1 MKKGIIISLAILLY
15 SCSSNHSELQKELRE
30 LGAKVKVNEKIIT
43 AHDIRLMQSADSCYG
58 AYIDSVQALIKLIN
72 IELESEILHLCFNKP
87 IKEDTLKQKSAW
99 VDANTRAPNI
109 LNCVKAKYGK
119 DTSAYLQWYILPT
132 VVNPVLHKLYNFSK
146 EIHRNVYQRMA
157 DIRDSLDKGL
167 KRLEQFAEYKKW
179 DIPKGKNYEWLP
191 FVQEVVIP
199 LKEKETYKG
208 IYEDDYWLSIP
219 RKVKETEENWYLDGI
234 TLDKEPFEKWFS
246 QQVKEKVKIEW
257 LNEKEKELIRQRYP
271 EWWEKMMP

>member
-1 MKKGIIISLAILLY
+1 MKKCIIIFLAILLY

-72 IELESEILHLCFNKP
+72 IELESEILQLCFNKP

-119 DTSAYLQWYILPT
+119 DTSAYLQWYIRPT
-132 VVNPVLHKLYNFSK
+132 VVNPVLHKLYNFQ
-146 EIHRNVYQRMA
+146 RNSCPGLSTAR
-157 DIRDSLDKGL
+157 RDKG
-167 KRLEQFAEYKKW
+167 
-179 DIPKGKNYEWLP
+179 
-191 FVQEVVIP
+191 
-199 LKEKETYKG
+199 
-208 IYEDDYWLSIP
+208 
-219 RKVKETEENWYLDGI
+219 
-234 TLDKEPFEKWFS
+234 
-246 QQVKEKVKIEW
+246 
-257 LNEKEKELIRQRYP
+257 
-271 EWWEKMMP
+271 